1 MIVPSGVDLKND
13 SEEQLIVAFRKAG
26 YSPRASSYL
35 AGKLKGKIKD
45 NNIIQ

>member
-1 MIVPSGVDLKND
+1 MIVPSGVDIKND

-26 YSPRASSYL
+26 YSAGAARYL

-45 NNIIQ
+45 SNTII